1 MDGAATNIKDF
12 AKNSFRLLK
21 RCEKPDRKE
30 FWKVARLTSVGFLAV
45 GFLGFFVKLVFIPIN
60 QIIVSSSTN

>member
-1 MDGAATNIKDF
+1 
-12 AKNSFRLLK
+12 LLK

-60 QIIVSSSTN
+60 QASQLLGNRLLLLEAASFSL